1 MIMCC
6 ERVFFAKKAL
16 PPQIKAVPL
25 CPISPKGS
33 EEAVA
38 VVATHLPENF

>member
-1 MIMCC
+1 MAALLLT
-6 ERVFFAKKAL
+6 FFLKKTL
-16 PPQIKAVPL
+16 PRQIKVVIL
-25 CPISPKGS
+25 QPISPKGS